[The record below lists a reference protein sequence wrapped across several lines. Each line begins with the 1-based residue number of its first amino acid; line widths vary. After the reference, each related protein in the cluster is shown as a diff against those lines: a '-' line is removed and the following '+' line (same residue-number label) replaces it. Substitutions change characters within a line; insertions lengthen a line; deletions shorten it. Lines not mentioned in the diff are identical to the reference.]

1 MRKLDRKCDVVSGTG
16 REVETFTYSS
26 CAEPNI
32 QKVTQ
37 LTSEEAK
44 KTLEQLE
51 GKDI

>member
-1 MRKLDRKCDVVSGTG
+1 MSGTG
-16 REVETFTYSS
+16 REGETFTYST

-32 QKVTQ
+32 QKVTE
-37 LTSEEAK
+37 LISEEAK